1 MWSPVLL
8 AWPQR
13 WLHFPSKER
22 PEAGKKADPQ
32 REVLRF
38 TVVQC
43 LLKGMAG
50 MVREPKVLAPGW

>member
-1 MWSPVLL
+1 M